1 MTAGVQLGNFER
13 AQLGNFEK
21 GDRKDEI
28 IHALVKM

>member
-13 AQLGNFEK
+13 AQLGNFER

-28 IHALVKM
+28 IHVKM